1 MNCSCYQPSKGVV
14 SVTNVL
20 ASPKTLR
27 MLLLV
32 HAKWPLFNDVTVYE
46 FLSITWFSRKVEPFK
61 TTTTF

>member
-1 MNCSCYQPSKGVV
+1 MLSTGVV
-14 SVTNVL
+14 RSSERDERFSL
-20 ASPKTLR
+20 TLR

-46 FLSITWFSRKVEPFK
+46 FLSITWFSREVEPFK